1 MQSGLCFSVIIVYLK
16 QGKEKVWHPGNLF
29 VCLSVF
35 YRKKQAFLKPL
46 KQRFFPLPSDLE
58 GSWLQFSK
66 NRTHSIALIHRLQ
79 GKERNKRFREAHHR
93 GLLSIS
99 LTEFRNSNFPPRQMV
114 LFPCPKIPNA
124 FLSLLAKMQT
134 PSGSESLRDLPLLTG
149 LTSTPW
155 PCHPSHK
162 DLHSCYF
169 SHLPPSTTSW
179 TTLLSP
185 VILPWTVFSLIS
197 ILCPLSIASKIQTPH
212 ANLIILRLSHFT
224 SESLSLPEVTVYIFF
239 FSLLVY
245 FFFPPLVYEPQED
258 YTLFLSLM
266 DPPHLDHA

>member
-1 MQSGLCFSVIIVYLK
+1 MQSGLFFSVTIVYLK

-29 VCLSVF
+29 VCLF
-35 YRKKQAFLKPL
+35 FNRKKQAFLKPL

-66 NRTHSIALIHRLQ
+66 NRTQSIALIHRLQ
-79 GKERNKRFREAHHR
+79 GRERNKRFREAHHR

-99 LTEFRNSNFPPRQMV
+99 LTEFRNSNFPPRQLV
-114 LFPCPKIPNA
+114 LFPCPKIPNG

-212 ANLIILRLSHFT
+212 ANLIILLGCLILLQR
-224 SESLSLPEVTVYIFF
+224 VYHCLKLQYTFF

-245 FFFPPLVYEPQED
+245 FFFLPLVYEPQED